1 MSDANVNTELQ
12 RPLEPSPL
20 TLPPAR
26 LREPTADDMEFDVAD
41 PIHDLPLDDSERLQE
56 DATPLRD

>member
-1 MSDANVNTELQ
+1 MSDANVKPEQQ
-12 RPLEPSPL
+12 RPHEPSPL

-26 LREPTADDMEFDVAD
+26 QRERTADDMEFDVND

-56 DATPLRD
+56 DAAPLHD